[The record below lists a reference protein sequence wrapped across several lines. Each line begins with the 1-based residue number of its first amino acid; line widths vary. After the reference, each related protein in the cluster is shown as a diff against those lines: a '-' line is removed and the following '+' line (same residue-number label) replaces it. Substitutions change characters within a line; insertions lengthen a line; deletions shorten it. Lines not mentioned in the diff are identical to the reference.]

1 MDRGR
6 KLIFAF
12 ATIAVVL
19 VVGLW
24 GIPFGNKQLTVSE
37 LTDEHIGKRVH
48 VNGTVAVGTLHRMD
62 IGSTVVFTLTDGR
75 SDVNVSYTGDK
86 SSLNL
91 IEGNHAAVNGMFL
104 PNNTITANQ
113 IITKCPSKYST
124 DATALETTD
133 NEAS

>member
-12 ATIAVVL
+12 AIIAVVL

-37 LTDEHIGKRVH
+37 LTDGHIGKRVH
-48 VNGTVAVGTLHRMD
+48 VNGTVAVGTLHYID
-62 IGSTVVFTLTDGR
+62 NGSMILFTLTDGHK
-75 SDVNVSYTGDK
+75 DVNVSYVEHRPP
-86 SSLNL
+86 NL
-91 IEGNHAAVNGMFL
+91 VEGNHAAVIGMFHF
-104 PNNTITANQ
+104 NNTITANQ

-124 DATALETTD
+124 EATALETT
-133 NEAS
+133 E